1 MTAVV
6 DVNRGS
12 TTFMRTNVVDNVSV
26 TIESDEVHALP
37 GQSGPGEPTPSNILS
52 RYHRPD
58 PAGGVRIQ
66 VAPLS
71 LRKRGRPAN
80 PRRRQHDA
88 TREATNAAREVQR

>member
-1 MTAVV
+1 MTAAG
-6 DVNRGS
+6 DVKRVS
-12 TTFMRTNVVDNVSV
+12 TTFTHTNAVDNASV
-26 TIESDEVHALP
+26 TIESDQVHALP

-71 LRKRGRPAN
+71 LRQRERPAN
-80 PRRRQHDA
+80 RRRRQHDA
-88 TREATNAAREVQR
+88 TR